1 MNILYFSH
9 LSNKIFA
16 GPNYS
21 VPAGIKAQQ
30 EFDNCFW
37 VNLNKAYQ
45 KHWGDVEAY
54 HSVSE
59 LGGDDFALDKLPSP
73 FDYPD
78 LVVFEGFYYMKE
90 VKIAKHLKRKE
101 IPYII
106 IPRGSLTKQAMTN
119 QSSLKKRV
127 AHWLYF
133 DGYCKKALAIQ
144 YLTQQEYADSYKKW
158 NKNYFI
164 LPNGFNEPE
173 RKKTVFSEDGIR
185 MVFIGRP
192 DKYHKGLDV
201 LWQTMVDLKQE
212 LVQNH
217 VTLDFYAPKGQI
229 DYNELNNQ
237 VEEKKLDDIIVMHD
251 KIGGKEKED
260 TLLNSDLFVLTSRFE
275 GHPMGLVEALAYGLP
290 ALVTPGS
297 NMAKE
302 IQDANAGWITSCD
315 SKSIKEALLKI
326 IKEKDLLKSKGENA
340 LHLSEKYRWRN
351 IAKEFHEKI
360 MQLLWI

>member
-16 GPNYS
+16 GPNFS

-30 EFDNCFW
+30 EFDNCLW
-37 VNLNKAYQ
+37 VNLTMAFQN
-45 KHWGDVEAY
+45 HWGEVNAY

-59 LGGDDFALDKLPSP
+59 FGGDEFTLDKLPSP
-73 FDYPD
+73 FNHPD

-90 VKIAKHLKRKE
+90 VKISKRLKRRK
-101 IPYII
+101 IPYVI
-106 IPRGSLTKQAMTN
+106 IPRGSLTRQAMTN
-119 QSSLKKRV
+119 QSSLKKRI

-133 DGYCKKALAIQ
+133 DGYCKNALAIQ

-158 NKNYFI
+158 NKNHFI

-173 RKKTVFSEDGIR
+173 RKKTVFSENGIR

-201 LWQTMVDLKQE
+201 LWQAIFDLKQE
-212 LVQNH
+212 LAHNH

-229 DYNELNNQ
+229 DYDELKRQ
-237 VEEKKLDDIIVMHD
+237 VEEHKLEDVIIMHD
-251 KIGGKEKED
+251 KIGGKDKED
-260 TLLNSDLFVLTSRFE
+260 ALMNSDLFVLTSRFE

-302 IQDANAGWITSCD
+302 IQEANAGWVTKCD
-315 SKSIKEALLKI
+315 SDSIKETLLKI
-326 IKEKDLLKSKGENA
+326 IEEKDLVKNKGENA
-340 LHLSEKYRWRN
+340 LFLSEKYRWRN
-351 IAKEFHEKI
+351 IAKDFHEKI
-360 MQLLWI
+360 SQLL